1 VPDATD
7 GAIDAKRALRAEARA
22 RRRAAA
28 AALPPAQAGAAAAE
42 NFFGAIPV
50 PAGAVVS
57 GYWPMADEMDP
68 RPILHRLAAAGHVI
82 GLPVVIGRGAP
93 LVFRRWHPGTDLVA
107 GTFGV
112 MTPGPEAPEVVPR
125 VVLVPLLAF
134 DRAGYRLGYGGGF
147 YDRTLE
153 ALRAKGEVLAVGLGY
168 ACQEVAAVPR
178 EPTDQRLDWLVTER
192 AVIRV
197 A

>member
-1 VPDATD
+1 MPDATD

-57 GYWPMADEMDP
+57 GYWPLADEMDP
-68 RPILHRLAAAGHVI
+68 RPILRRLAAAGHVI
-82 GLPVVIGRGAP
+82 GLPVVTGRGAP
-93 LVFRRWHPGTDLVA
+93 LVFRCWHPDADLVA

-125 VVLVPLLAF
+125 VVLAPLLAF

-192 AVIRV
+192 AAVRV